1 MTPGRFVPGGGNILT
16 IVDHASNYIPDGIDL
31 GIDCALLDTHIAWD
45 IGAAALAESLGFPT
59 FLASVSR
66 LVVDFNREQNAPE
79 IVPSISD
86 GIPIPGNICDPGA
99 RIADF
104 WIPYHRALEDKI
116 SAMRP
121 DMLVSLHSFT
131 PSLSSS
137 PGETRPWEIGIL
149 YNEDDRAARIAI
161 PLLEAAGVIV
171 GDQLPYSG
179 RILNATM
186 NRHGEATGTPYLG
199 IEVRQD
205 LIDTTDGVAKWA
217 RILLP
222 VIEKCVKQFG
232 SNNEEHRL

>member
-1 MTPGRFVPGGGNILT
+1 MTPWRFVPGGGNILT
-16 IVDHASNYIPDGIDL
+16 IVDHASNYIPDRIDL
-31 GIDCALLDTHIAWD
+31 GIDSALLDTHIAWD

-59 FLASVSR
+59 FLAVVSR
-66 LVVDFNREQNAPE
+66 LVVDLNREQNAPE

-86 GIPIPGNICDPGA
+86 GISIPGNMCDPGA

-104 WIPYHRALEDKI
+104 WFPYHRALEDKI